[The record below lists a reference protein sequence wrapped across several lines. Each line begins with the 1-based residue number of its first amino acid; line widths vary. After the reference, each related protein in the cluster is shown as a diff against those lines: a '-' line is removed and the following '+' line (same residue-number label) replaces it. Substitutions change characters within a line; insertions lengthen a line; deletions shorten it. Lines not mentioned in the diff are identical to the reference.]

1 MSNLTNAQI
10 LQIIA
15 SLRTLTNTLEASLGP
30 VKAEAT
36 AEPKGRK
43 ERSDKG
49 KSRSKKPSAD
59 EEPPEEAEPKA
70 KKEPKA
76 RKPSAWQDFV
86 KQEGGIKKASE
97 TKTTHPMA
105 YQEFVEAWNEEHGV
119 TAVPA
124 PGKKAPAPAP
134 VAPPAPAKKVPVK
147 KVPVKKAPAPAP
159 AAKPKKELPPL
170 PASEDEEEADNGKYE
185 LIEIDETNYWLD
197 DDMNMLFHDN
207 DGEVGDFAHFY
218 KDGKIVNHV

>member
-1 MSNLTNAQI
+1 MSNLSNAQI
-10 LQIIA
+10 LEIIA

-30 VKAEAT
+30 VKAEAA

-49 KSRSKKPSAD
+49 KSRSKKPAAD

-86 KQEGGIKKASE
+86 KQEGGIKKASQ

-119 TAVPA
+119 AA
-124 PGKKAPAPAP
+124 APAG
-134 VAPPAPAKKVPVK
+134 PAKKTPVAK
-147 KVPVKKAPAPAP
+147 AAPVKKAPA
-159 AAKPKKELPPL
+159 AAAKPKPKKELPPL
-170 PASEDEEEADNGKYE
+170 PASEDEEEADDYE
-185 LIEIDETNYWLD
+185 PIEIDDTNYWLD
-197 DDMNMLFHDN
+197 AKMGILYHDN
-207 DGEVGDFAHFY
+207 DGEPGDFAHFY
-218 KDGKIVNHV
+218 KSGEIVNHL

>member
-1 MSNLTNAQI
+1 MSTLTNAQI
-10 LQIIA
+10 IQIIA
-15 SLRTLTNTLEASLGP
+15 SLRTQANTLEASLGL
-30 VKAEAT
+30 VKAEVT
-36 AEPKGRK
+36 VEPKGRK

-49 KSRSKKPSAD
+49 KSRAKKPAAD
-59 EEPPEEAEPKA
+59 EEPPEDAEPKA

-119 TAVPA
+119 TA
-124 PGKKAPAPAP
+124 APAKKAP
-134 VAPPAPAKKVPVK
+134 VAPAASEAPAK

-170 PASEDEEEADNGKYE
+170 PASEDEEETDTGKYE
-185 LIEIDETNYWLD
+185 LVEIDETNYWLD

>member
-1 MSNLTNAQI
+1 MSTLTNAQI

-15 SLRTLTNTLEASLGP
+15 SLRTQANTLEASLGL
-30 VKAEAT
+30 VKAEVI

-49 KSRSKKPSAD
+49 KSRSKKPTAD
-59 EEPPEEAEPKA
+59 EEPPQEVEPKA

-119 TAVPA
+119 TAAPA
-124 PGKKAPAPAP
+124 KKAPAPAP
-134 VAPPAPAKKVPVK
+134 APAAPAPPAPAKKVPVK
-147 KVPVKKAPAPAP
+147 KAPAP
-159 AAKPKKELPPL
+159 AAKPKKELPTL

-185 LIEIDETNYWLD
+185 LVEIDETNYWLD

>member
-1 MSNLTNAQI
+1 MSTLTNAQI

-15 SLRTLTNTLEASLGP
+15 SLRTQANTLEASLGP
-30 VKAEAT
+30 VKPEVT

-49 KSRSKKPSAD
+49 KSRTKKPASD
-59 EEPPEEAEPKA
+59 EEPPEDAEPKA
-70 KKEPKA
+70 KKESKA

-119 TAVPA
+119 TATPA
-124 PGKKAPAPAP
+124 KKAPVAAAAPAPAP
-134 VAPPAPAKKVPVK
+134 AAAVAPVK
-147 KVPVKKAPAPAP
+147 KVPVKKAPAP

-170 PASEDEEEADNGKYE
+170 PASEDEEEADSGKYE
-185 LIEIDETNYWLD
+185 LVEIDETNYWLD

>member
-1 MSNLTNAQI
+1 MSTLTNAQI

-15 SLRTLTNTLEASLGP
+15 SLRTQANTLEASLGL
-30 VKAEAT
+30 VKAEVT

-49 KSRSKKPSAD
+49 KSRAKKPAAD
-59 EEPPEEAEPKA
+59 EEPPEDAEPKA

-119 TAVPA
+119 TAAPA
-124 PGKKAPAPAP
+124 KKAS
-134 VAPPAPAKKVPVK
+134 VASDAPAKKVPVK
-147 KVPVKKAPAPAP
+147 KAPAP

-170 PASEDEEEADNGKYE
+170 PASEDEEEADTGKYE
-185 LIEIDETNYWLD
+185 LVEIDETNYWLD

>member
-1 MSNLTNAQI
+1 MSTLTNAQI

-15 SLRTLTNTLEASLGP
+15 SLRTQANTLEASLGL
-30 VKAEAT
+30 VKAEVT

-49 KSRSKKPSAD
+49 KSRAKKPAAD
-59 EEPPEEAEPKA
+59 EEPPEDAEPKA

-119 TAVPA
+119 TA
-124 PGKKAPAPAP
+124 APAKKAP
-134 VAPPAPAKKVPVK
+134 VAPVAPEVPAK

-170 PASEDEEEADNGKYE
+170 PASEDEEETDTGKYE
-185 LIEIDETNYWLD
+185 LVEIDETNYWLD

>member
-49 KSRSKKPSAD
+49 KSRSKKPAAD

-86 KQEGGIKKASE
+86 KQEGGIKKAHE
-97 TKTTHPMA
+97 TKTTHPMS

-124 PGKKAPAPAP
+124 KKAPAPA
-134 VAPPAPAKKVPVK
+134 APAAPAKKAAPT
-147 KVPVKKAPAPAP
+147 KKAPAPAP
-159 AAKPKKELPPL
+159 AVKPKKELPPL
-170 PASEDEEEADNGKYE
+170 PASEDEEETDSGKYE
-185 LIEIDETNYWLD
+185 LVEIDGTNYWLD
-197 DDMNMLFHDN
+197 DDMNMLFQDN

-218 KDGKIVNHV
+218 KDGKIVSHV

>member
-1 MSNLTNAQI
+1 MSTLTNAQI

-15 SLRTLTNTLEASLGP
+15 SLRTQANTLEASLGP
-30 VKAEAT
+30 VKAEVA
-36 AEPKGRK
+36 AEPKARK

-49 KSRSKKPSAD
+49 KSRAKKPAAD
-59 EEPPEEAEPKA
+59 EETPEEAEPKA

-86 KQEGGIKKASE
+86 KQEGGIKKAGE

-119 TAVPA
+119 TA
-124 PGKKAPAPAP
+124 
-134 VAPPAPAKKVPVK
+134 APAKKAPVAAAAPAVPVK
-147 KVPVKKAPAPAP
+147 KVPVKKEPAP

-170 PASEDEEEADNGKYE
+170 PASEDEEETDSGKYE
-185 LIEIDETNYWLD
+185 LVDIDDTNYWLD

>member
-1 MSNLTNAQI
+1 MSNLSNAQI
-10 LQIIA
+10 LEIIA

-30 VKAEAT
+30 VKAEAA

-49 KSRSKKPSAD
+49 KSRSKKPAAD

-70 KKEPKA
+70 KKEPKV

-119 TAVPA
+119 SAAPVPA
-124 PGKKAPAPAP
+124 KKAPAPAP
-134 VAPPAPAKKVPVK
+134 AAPVK
-147 KVPVKKAPAPAP
+147 KTPVAKKAPAPAP

-170 PASEDEEEADNGKYE
+170 PASEDEKEADEYE
-185 LIEIDETNYWLD
+185 LIEIDDVNYWLD
-197 DDMNMLFHDN
+197 ATMGILYHDN
-207 DGEVGDFAHFY
+207 DGKAGDFAHFY
-218 KDGKIVNHV
+218 KDGEIANYL

>member
-1 MSNLTNAQI
+1 MSTLTNAQI

-15 SLRTLTNTLEASLGP
+15 SLRTQANTLEASLGL
-30 VKAEAT
+30 VKAEVT

-49 KSRSKKPSAD
+49 KSRAKKPTAD

-119 TAVPA
+119 TATPA
-124 PGKKAPAPAP
+124 KKAPAAAVAP
-134 VAPPAPAKKVPVK
+134 VVPVAPVK
-147 KVPVKKAPAPAP
+147 KVPVKKAPAPKP
-159 AAKPKKELPPL
+159 AAKPLPLL
-170 PASEDEEEADNGKYE
+170 PASEDEEETDNGKYE
-185 LIEIDETNYWLD
+185 LVEIDDTNYWLD

>member
-1 MSNLTNAQI
+1 MSTLTNAQI

-15 SLRTLTNTLEASLGP
+15 SLRTQANTLEASLGP
-30 VKAEAT
+30 LKAVA

-43 ERSDKG
+43 ELSDKG
-49 KSRSKKPSAD
+49 KSRAKKPAAD

-119 TAVPA
+119 TAA
-124 PGKKAPAPAP
+124 
-134 VAPPAPAKKVPVK
+134 PVK
-147 KVPVKKAPAPAP
+147 KVPVAAAAPAAPAKKALAP

-170 PASEDEEEADNGKYE
+170 PASEDEEEADSGKYE
-185 LIEIDETNYWLD
+185 LVEIDDTNYWLD